1 VRRAVVGICAALLV
15 ASTLAGCGG
24 TSARH
29 TAAPSAGAPGIQWEK
44 CNNVQCA
51 TLAVPL
57 APNDPSKGTI
67 DLALVRHR
75 ATGDKIGT
83 LLTNPGGP
91 GTAALWIAQNADQ
104 EFPKELLQH
113 FDIVAWDPR
122 GVGQSTAVRCDSQ
135 LDWFWDIDRSPD
147 SQSEVGQNVVVSKRL
162 ARDCET
168 TDAHILPYLSSRNT
182 VLDMDRIRQALGDA
196 QISYLG
202 FSYGTYLGSLYANEF
217 PTHVRAMVLDGA
229 VDPTLSPDAVGEQQ
243 AVGFEESLDAF
254 LADCSAKTSCAFH
267 AGGNSAQAYDQL
279 IAQIDAEPLAATV
292 NGESRTLGPG
302 EADIGVGEAL
312 YGGRE
317 AWPQL
322 AKALAHA
329 AQGDGSDLLQLSDEY
344 TMRQKGGSY
353 TNETAAFYAIGCL
366 DAPSVPSLLD
376 VEKEAAR
383 TSKLAP
389 RLGASTVWL
398 GLPCTYWPVKP
409 DGSTAPVHAK
419 GAPPILVLGTT
430 HDPATPFAWAR
441 SLASQL
447 DSGHLVALNDEG
459 HTAYGRGSAC
469 IDDIVHAYLLHL
481 TVPPAG
487 TVCQPS

>member
-1 VRRAVVGICAALLV
+1 MRRAVVGTFATLLV
-15 ASTLAGCGG
+15 AFTLAGCGG
-24 TSARH
+24 ASARH
-29 TAAPSAGAPGIQWEK
+29 ATAPNATTSGIHWEK
-44 CNNVQCA
+44 CGGVQCA

-57 APNDPSKGTI
+57 ALNDPSKGTI
-67 DLALVRHR
+67 NLALARHR
-75 ATGDKIGT
+75 ATGKRIGT

-91 GTAALWIAQNADQ
+91 GAAALWIAQNAAQ
-104 EFPKELLQH
+104 EFPKQLLQH

-122 GVGQSTAVRCDSQ
+122 GVGKSTAVHCDSE

-147 SQSEVGQNVVVSKRL
+147 TSAELAQNVSVSKRL
-162 ARDCET
+162 AHDCET
-168 TDAHILPYLSSRNT
+168 TDARILPYLSSGNT
-182 VLDMDRIRQALGDA
+182 VLDMERIREALGEA

-202 FSYGTYLGSLYANEF
+202 FSYGTYLGALYANEF
-217 PTHVRAMVLDGA
+217 PTRVRAMVLDGA
-229 VDPTLSPDAVGEQQ
+229 VDPTLSPDAAGEQQ
-243 AVGFEESLDAF
+243 AVGFEQSLDAF

-267 AGGNSAQAYDQL
+267 AGGHSAPAYDQL

-292 NGESRTLGPG
+292 SGESRTLGPG
-302 EADIGVGEAL
+302 EADLGVGEAL
-312 YGGRE
+312 YGGRQ
-317 AWPQL
+317 AWPRL

-344 TMRQKGGSY
+344 TMREKGGTY

-383 TSKLAP
+383 TSKVAP

-409 DGSTAPVHAK
+409 DGSTEPIHAK

-441 SLASQL
+441 SLAAQL

-459 HTAYGRGSAC
+459 HTAYGRGSSC
-469 IDDIVHAYLLHL
+469 IDDIVHAYLLNL
-481 TVPPAG
+481 TVPPPG
-487 TVCQPS
+487 TVCAA